1 VSQASY
7 PNRSPQARRPSF
19 RVTELAAAC
28 AVALAGAGTALAQQA
43 PAAKP
48 PAPEVAQTVIVKG
61 IRSSLE
67 SSLSMKRDG
76 QGVVDGISA
85 EDIGKFPDTNLAES
99 LQRISGVSIDRSIG
113 EGSRVTVRGVGP
125 DFNLVLLNGRQMPA
139 SSIADTGASNSRA
152 FDFGN
157 LASEAIA
164 GIEIFKTSRAST
176 PTGGIGAT
184 INIKTARPLDN
195 PGMRGSFGVKGVVDS
210 SNSRLPSTMAGDE
223 FTPEVS
229 GIYSNTF
236 GGGKFGVAISAS
248 YQERDLGYNQAAVGG
263 GWIVSRGNAGALA
276 SATSA
281 PPADIT
287 NRPDPDDLYSLPQNL
302 IYSVNGVQRQRTN
315 GQLTLQYA
323 PAKNLTATLDFTYSE
338 LKLQTK
344 RNELSAWFNFGPS
357 SSSWTDGPIA
367 SPKFYSETLG
377 PGTSPAR
384 RGLADLAMAGSDYA
398 TKNENKSTGLNL
410 AWRVSDRLRVEFDI
424 HSSTAESGADSPYG
438 SNNSLGTASFN
449 RATTAVDFTRDF
461 PVLSIFDSDINPA
474 LMKGTG
480 SSFRNSYMKSAVD
493 QAQLRGQ
500 FKLTDDSK
508 LDFGLSLNKVK
519 NRSAF
524 ANVQQDDWGGS
535 LSEVTDF
542 PDRIWRADQIRPY
555 FGQVNG
561 SGSSALYNQFFTWD
575 FKTVRDLTSTARAA
589 RAAAAAAEAV
599 RLAGGNEAAQAQA
612 ASAAS
617 AQTLAQ
623 FMPTGNFT
631 TDRLVEEESQS
642 AFLQY
647 VKDWDW
653 AMPARAAIG
662 VRFEKTDVTSSALV
676 PVATGINWTA
686 ANEYPI
692 QFASAP
698 GFTTL
703 TGSYQHVLPSIDF
716 DIDLRSDL
724 KGRASYGE
732 SIGRPGWG
740 DIQGGQTLNA
750 LARVDGGTGQQG
762 NPALKPL
769 KSKNLDFA
777 LEWYYAKG
785 SYAAVSY
792 FRKQIN
798 NYIGVTQINA
808 TPFNLRT
815 PVKGAFWNE
824 AVTARCG
831 DEDPVCIRQY
841 IFDTYN
847 GRFGVDAAT
856 GTIPAQ
862 PGDPIANFRINAPA
876 NQRSDSLDG
885 IELNVQHMF
894 GRSGFGMAANYTI
907 VNSGLKYD
915 NNSVG
920 EQFALEGVSDSA
932 NLQVFYETDKW
943 QVRAAYNWRDKF
955 LSGRFDGK
963 GPNPVYT
970 EAYGQLDI
978 NASYNLT
985 DRLTVHAEVINA
997 TDGVQR
1003 LHGRAKEQV
1012 LYVTQTGPRYM
1023 FGANYKF

>member
-1 VSQASY
+1 MSQATLPYCSQ
-7 PNRSPQARRPSF
+7 QAKRPTF

-28 AVALAGAGTALAQQA
+28 AMTVAGSSGALAQQA
-43 PAAKP
+43 PA
-48 PAPEVAQTVIVKG
+48 PAASQAEASQTIVVKG
-61 IRSSLE
+61 IRSSLV
-67 SSLSMKRDG
+67 SSLELKRDG

-113 EGSRVTVRGVGP
+113 EGSKVTVRGVGP
-125 DFNLVLLNGRQMPA
+125 EFNMVLLNGRQMPA

-164 GIEIFKTSRAST
+164 GIEVYKTSRASS

-184 INIKTARPLDN
+184 IDIKTARPLDN
-195 PGMRGSFGVKGVVDS
+195 PGLRGSFGVKGVVDT
-210 SNSRLPSTMAGDE
+210 SNSRLPSTMAGKE
-223 FTPEVS
+223 VTPEVS

-236 GGGKFGVAISAS
+236 ANGKFGVALSAS

-276 SATSA
+276 NPSNAN
-281 PPADIT
+281 PADIT
-287 NRPDPDDLYSLPQNL
+287 NKPRADDLYSLPQNL

-315 GQLTLQYA
+315 GQLTLQFA
-323 PAKNLTATLDFTYSE
+323 PANNVRATLDYTYSE

-377 PGTSPAR
+377 PGTSPLR
-384 RGLADLAMAGSDYA
+384 RGLSDVAMAGADYA
-398 TKNENKSTGLNL
+398 TKNENKSTGLNV
-410 AWRVSDRLRVEFDI
+410 AWKISDRLKVEFDA

-438 SNNSLGTASFN
+438 SNNALGTASFN
-449 RATTAVDFTRDF
+449 RGTTSVDFTSDF
-461 PVLSIFDSDINPA
+461 PVLSIYDSAINPA
-474 LMKGTG
+474 FMKSTG
-480 SSFRNSYMKSAVD
+480 SSFRNSYMKSGVD
-493 QAQLRGQ
+493 QAQLKGQ
-500 FKLTDDSK
+500 FKPADGSK

-524 ANVQQDDWGGS
+524 SNVQQDDWGG
-535 LSEVTDF
+535 LLTDGSNF
-542 PDRIWRADQIRPY
+542 PDNVWRADQIRPY
-555 FGQVNG
+555 FSSISG
-561 SGSSALYNQFFTWD
+561 SGSPALYNQFFTWD
-575 FKTVRDLTSTARAA
+575 FKTVRDL
-589 RAAAAAAEAV
+589 AAAA
-599 RLAGGNEAAQAQA
+599 RGDQALFLP
-612 ASAAS
+612 SS
-617 AQTLAQ
+617 T
-623 FMPTGNFT
+623 FT
-631 TDRLVEEESQS
+631 TDRRVEEKSQS
-642 AFLQY
+642 AYLQY
-647 VKDWDW
+647 IKDWDT
-653 AMPARAAIG
+653 AMPVRAAVG
-662 VRFEKTDVTSSALV
+662 VRYEKTDVTSTALV
-676 PVATGINWTA
+676 PVAIGINWTA
-686 ANEYPI
+686 ANEYPL
-692 QFASAP
+692 QFAGSP

-703 TGSYQHVLPSIDF
+703 KGSYKHLLPSLDF
-716 DIDLRSDL
+716 DVDVTNTM
-724 KGRASYGE
+724 KVRASYGE

-769 KSKNLDFA
+769 KSKNFDLSF
-777 LEWYYAKG
+777 EWYYAKG
-785 SYAAVSY
+785 SYAALGY
-792 FRKQIN
+792 FQKHIS
-798 NYIGVTQINA
+798 NYIGVTQIDA

-824 AVTARCG
+824 AVAARCG
-831 DEDPVCIRQY
+831 DEDPVCIREY
-841 IFDTYN
+841 IFGKYD
-847 GRFGVDAAT
+847 GRFGVNRAT
-856 GTIPAQ
+856 GTIPGQ
-862 PGDPIANFRINAPA
+862 PGDPIANFRITAPA
-876 NQRSDSLDG
+876 NQRNASLNG
-885 IELNVQHMF
+885 LEFNVQHIF
-894 GRSGFGMAANYTI
+894 GNTGFGVSANYTV
-907 VNSGLKYD
+907 VNSGFKYD
-915 NNSVG
+915 NNSIG
-920 EQFALEGVSDSA
+920 EQFALEGLSDSA
-932 NLQVFYETDKW
+932 NLVVFYENDKW

-978 NASYNLT
+978 NASYKVT
-985 DRLTVHAEVINA
+985 DKLTVHAEVINA
-997 TDGVQR
+997 NDGIQR